1 MYGKGILKGLSV
13 TAKRFIDTY
22 IDDIAWLLRGK
33 KRYYSEEGI
42 KHRSSKDTKG
52 IFTVQYPEERLIAP
66 EEMRY
71 VPFLVYDEKP
81 DGTKEQRCTSCG
93 ICAKVCPPQCI
104 WIVRSNDP
112 NTGRPIPAPTEF
124 YIDVDICMNCGFC
137 AEYCPFDAIIM
148 DHDFELASYGRNV
161 YNMEKLLKPASYYK
175 NIRPVNYERNEAER
189 KAKEAAKEAAKA
201 AKAAGAA
208 APSAS

>member
-52 IFTVQYPEERLIAP
+52 IFTIQYPEERLIAP

-71 VPFLVYDEKP
+71 IPFLVYDEKP

-175 NIRPVNYERNEAER
+175 GIRPVNYERNEAER